1 MEHESVYRL
10 FRHLK
15 TELYPDPDKH
25 KSGKLDPDLNWH
37 WIRKLHLVLVTNR
50 HQNDAVP
57 QRCYLALISVKI
69 LKIRPNKQDLYLD
82 HYQREKSDP
91 PHPH

>member
-15 TELYPDPDKH
+15 TELDPDPDTH

-37 WIRKLHLVLVTNR
+37 WIRKLHLDSNR

-57 QRCYLALISVKI
+57 QRCYLALIFVKI
-69 LKIRPNKQDLYLD
+69 LKIRQNKQDLYLD
-82 HYQREKSDP
+82 HYHREKSDP